1 MGGTV
6 IDFRNSISLCWV
18 FEVCFCSFSMTRLKT
33 RHCWIIFSYITFYNN
48 MYCILVI
55 TLYKLWK
62 SVERGRFFFF
72 TNMASSSQNVSLFHS
87 VTYIL
92 CHIAVQMPL
101 SVYWTFFLSFL
112 DTLYHIVNEKGKEPE
127 SKFNLIKRANTF
139 LWFTFYMAEWLEL
152 RSQSF

>member
-33 RHCWIIFSYITFYNN
+33 RHWWIIFSYITFYNN

-62 SVERGRFFFF
+62 SVERGRFFFLYKYGKF
-72 TNMASSSQNVSLFHS
+72 FSKRIPVSFGNLHS
-87 VTYIL
+87 LSYCSANAFICIL
-92 CHIAVQMPL
+92 NIFC
-101 SVYWTFFLSFL
+101 FL